1 MGINDRDY
9 YRKEAPSFLAS
20 FDDQGKACIWLIG
33 INVACFV
40 LQLLTM
46 GQRGD
51 HGPFTEALLLDANLV
66 FQGQVWRLI
75 TSVFLHDNGGFWHIL
90 FNMLTLWWFG
100 RQVEEHLGMKE
111 FVLMYL
117 TAGVLASLA
126 FCITYALGFNG
137 PRALGASGA
146 VAAVLMLSACYFP
159 GQIIYLFFLIPVPVW
174 WIILLMIASDGYFLL
189 IGRSLPAEAR
199 ERGVAS
205 AAHLGGLLFGYLY
218 YRLAWQILPWL
229 SFSARRPARPRTRL
243 KLYDPASEE
252 AVQTT
257 PPPRRSTD
265 EHLEAQMD
273 SILEKIARVGM
284 AGLTDKEREILNKA
298 SEEIRRRQT

>member
-1 MGINDRDY
+1 MGINDREY
-9 YRKEAPSFLAS
+9 YRREAPSFLGS
-20 FDDQGKACIWLIG
+20 FDDQGKACLWLIG
-33 INVACFV
+33 ITIGCFI

-51 HGPFTEALLLDANLV
+51 PGPFTEAMLLDAQLV
-66 FQGQVWRLI
+66 FQGQVWRLLS
-75 TSVFLHDNGGFWHIL
+75 SVFLHDNSSFWHIL
-90 FNMLTLWWFG
+90 VNMLMLWWFG
-100 RQVEEHLGMKE
+100 RQVEDSLGSRE
-111 FVLMYL
+111 FLLLYL

-126 FCITYALGFNG
+126 FCFTYALGFNG

-174 WIILLMIASDGYFLL
+174 FILLLMIASDGYSLL
-189 IGRSLPAEAR
+189 SRQQD
-199 ERGVAS
+199 GVAS

-218 YRLAWQILPWL
+218 YRLNKRL
-229 SFSARRPARPRTRL
+229 SRLFSWSASVRWTRPKLR
-243 KLYDPASEE
+243 LYDPEPEQPMRVAG
-252 AVQTT
+252 
-257 PPPRRSTD
+257 RRATD

-273 SILEKIARVGM
+273 AILEKIARVGM

>member
-9 YRKEAPSFLAS
+9 YRKEGPSFLGS
-20 FDDQGKACIWLIG
+20 IEGPTSACAWLIG
-33 INVACFV
+33 INIACFV

-46 GQRGD
+46 GRNYD
-51 HGPFTEALLLDANLV
+51 YGPFTESLLLDANLV
-66 FQGQVWRLI
+66 FQGQVWRLL
-75 TSVFLHDNGGFWHIL
+75 TSVFLHDVGGFWHIL
-90 FNMLTLWWFG
+90 MNMLMLWWFG
-100 RQVEEHLGMKE
+100 RQVEEHVGTRE
-111 FVLMYL
+111 FLAMYL
-117 TAGVLASLA
+117 AAGLLASLA
-126 FCITYALGFNG
+126 FCLTYALGFNG

-159 GQIIYLFFLIPVPVW
+159 GQIIYLFFILPVPVW

-189 IGRSLPAEAR
+189 IGRSMPAEAR

-218 YRLAWQILPWL
+218 YRFGWQILQWFPT
-229 SFSARRPARPRTRL
+229 SAGRTSRPRPRL
-243 KLYDPASEE
+243 KLYDPEPKE
-252 AVQTT
+252 AVTT
-257 PPPRRSTD
+257 APRRSTD